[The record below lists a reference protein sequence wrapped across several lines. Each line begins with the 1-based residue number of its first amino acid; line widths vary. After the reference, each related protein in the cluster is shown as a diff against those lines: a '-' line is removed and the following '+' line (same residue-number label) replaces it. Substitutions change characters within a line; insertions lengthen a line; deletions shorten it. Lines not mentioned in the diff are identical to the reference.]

1 MQLGFAKTLA
11 GATAASA
18 LIASVALAQSANRGA
33 EVIAADKATVH
44 GQVIAEFGSRLLSG
58 NTGVDLYI
66 VSNLKVADLMILDGS
81 IQRTPDKSLAYSVK
95 FDVFNPKNPAQV
107 AKGVAIMR
115 GDVIIDENGRY
126 LPDQGKLRID
136 IVKGNQSSSPFRGV
150 LQGREVTR
158 WWEVSELVKKA
169 QKNASKIYS
178 RVVDGKT
185 IMIEVKNPDPLGF
198 DGLILA
204 AGPFTFLPETAVRG
218 SLDYDYELG
227 NWLTDNSGISLSY
240 QLGDKPVTDK
250 ITGSIRFVEEEGKA
264 SVDGKSVPY
273 TGYYEYT
280 LRFNEDAAK
289 ADTAFFDGETSEGDV
304 DAFFVASDTS
314 KPGIYGRVYF
324 EDTEDNCKTA
334 KDEEGKVQC
343 VGPTRSVITYDLKAT
358 GLTYAQ
364 LASWMKIEQFVVGP
378 FTDE

>member
-1 MQLGFAKTLA
+1 MRPLR
-11 GATAASA
+11 A
-18 LIASVALAQSANRGA
+18 LFSRLLALAQSANRGA

-95 FDVFNPKNPAQV
+95 FDVFNPKNPAQI

-304 DAFFVASDTS
+304 DAFFAASDTS

-364 LASWMKIEQFVVGP
+364 LATG
-378 FTDE
+378 